1 MLITDHVAMDFTNK
15 PDLLFIWIGLL
26 CIGAV
31 PALINFNL
39 TSKPLT
45 HCITV
50 ADAKLFIFDSEI
62 AANVQAIK
70 GSLDEAS
77 IRSICLVD
85 PSAVP
90 DDLSWTETLQA
101 STISSQPNTRPP
113 DSLRQ
118 GPILTDM
125 EMLLFTSG
133 TTGLPKAAIIS
144 FNKLGSAP
152 NMFTV
157 WAEIKPSDRFYT
169 CMPLYHATALIL
181 GAAMIVIGKA
191 TFVMGH
197 KFSTQTFWEEVRSS
211 RATCIQYVGEMCRYL
226 VSAPETSRDK
236 DHRVRMAFGN
246 GMRPD
251 VWNRFRHRFGVDTI
265 AELYAATGIPI
276 PFSVWSDGLI
286 GRGQWSPVELQFRR
300 LWRRVYWKNG
310 PHSPTNDQQNLRHR
324 KNGSHLRRT
333 HPRFQRSLH
342 KGSAPYPCNANGR
355 PPAAR

>member
-1 MLITDHVAMDFTNK
+1 MTDHVAVDFTNK
-15 PDLLFIWIGLL
+15 PDLLFIWLGLL

-39 TSKPLT
+39 TSKPLA

-62 AANVQAIK
+62 ASNVQAIQD
-70 GSLDEAS
+70 SLKDAQ

-85 PSAVP
+85 PSSTP
-90 DDLSWTETLQA
+90 TDLSWTETLEQ
-101 STISSQPNTRPP
+101 STISSQPTTRPP

-125 EMLLFTSG
+125 EMLLYTSG

-152 NMFTV
+152 KMFTV
-157 WAEIKPSDRFYT
+157 WAELKPSDRFYS

-181 GAAMIVIGKA
+181 GAAMMILAQG

-211 RATCIQYVGEMCRYL
+211 NATCIQYVGEMCRYL
-226 VSAPETSRDK
+226 LSAPETSRDK
-236 DHRVRMAFGN
+236 DHNVRMAFGN

-251 VWNRFRHRFGVDTI
+251 VWNRFRHRFGVDTV
-265 AELYAATGIPI
+265 AELYAATGTY
-276 PFSVWSDGLI
+276 
-286 GRGQWSPVELQFRR
+286 SPPEFVMR
-300 LWRRVYWKNG
+300 WG
-310 PHSPTNDQQNLRHR
+310 
-324 KNGSHLRRT
+324 
-333 HPRFQRSLH
+333 
-342 KGSAPYPCNANGR
+342 
-355 PPAAR
+355 